1 MKAYRINTDLTV
13 DEIDV
18 PVEEW
23 MTKEIVWAMLGFDAV
38 NDIYYDDF
46 GLFMPGVITASIGR
60 HPRVPLPA
68 YVVGSDGEDIAP
80 PTIPVDLVRLSVG

>member
-1 MKAYRINTDLTV
+1 MKAYRINVNMTV

-18 PVEEW
+18 PVESW
-23 MTKEIVWAMLGFDAV
+23 MTDDVVWGMLGFDDV
-38 NDIYYDDF
+38 NDIYYDDEGMF
-46 GLFMPGVITASIGR
+46 VPGVVLASIGR

-80 PTIPVDLVRLSVG
+80 PTIPIDLVRLSIA